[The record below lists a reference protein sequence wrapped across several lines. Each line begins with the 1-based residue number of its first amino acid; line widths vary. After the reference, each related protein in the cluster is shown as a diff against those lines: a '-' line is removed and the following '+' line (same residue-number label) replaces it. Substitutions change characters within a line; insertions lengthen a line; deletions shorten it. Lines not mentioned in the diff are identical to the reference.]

1 MTLDKKRRIF
11 WKDGMDSFYNGVPAK
26 DVVTE
31 LEKINSDSITPEQI
45 VNVAR
50 DENSLLHQFFEW
62 NDSIAAEKYRK
73 IQAQQMLCRITYI
86 VEDNDEPKRYYH
98 NFTYSTNEYHPIE
111 YIFTHKD
118 SQDLLIKR
126 AYDYLEGAKKRF
138 SDVQELNPVWEAIDI
153 ALKNRV

>member
-1 MTLDKKRRIF
+1 MDKKRRIF

-98 NFTYSTNEYHPIE
+98 NFTYSTHEYHPVQ
-111 YIFTHKD
+111 YFYQHKD
-118 SQDLLIKR
+118 AYEELKKR
-126 AYDYLEGAKKRF
+126 AKDYLDGAVKRF
-138 SDVQELNPVWEAIDI
+138 SDIKELQPVWDAIKSVSLD
-153 ALKNRV
+153 